1 MGEVGRHYVK
11 QLNKTAY
18 ASINFAVDSNWK
30 NINNAPV
37 NTFST
42 DILKSKVNAK
52 IVIANGNAGVAD
64 KIIQQLKAWGYSDEQ
79 IVWNDLIVS
88 ESLVVQGAT
97 SSKSTVPAKVS
108 LPEPKKVISENSNT
122 DKRGNVLIKA
132 PVDKLN
138 VVLEQVLKS
147 QKDIEIVFS

>member
-1 MGEVGRHYVK
+1 M
-11 QLNKTAY
+11 
-18 ASINFAVDSNWK
+18 
-30 NINNAPV
+30 
-37 NTFST
+37 
-42 DILKSKVNAK
+42 
-52 IVIANGNAGVAD
+52 
-64 KIIQQLKAWGYSDEQ
+64 KAWGYSDEQ